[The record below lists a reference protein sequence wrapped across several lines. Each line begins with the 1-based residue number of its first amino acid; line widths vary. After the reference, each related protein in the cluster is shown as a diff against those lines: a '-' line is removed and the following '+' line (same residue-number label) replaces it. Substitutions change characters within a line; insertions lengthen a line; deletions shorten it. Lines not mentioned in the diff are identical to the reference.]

1 LTDRLLR
8 CQAQIINGVIRQTDA
23 RPHARHDRAQ
33 QLHDAG
39 IGGDGD
45 GHEPSDAVH
54 GAAYTSPLKE
64 APIDLTVEIGSK
76 GPWTIVSVAGEID
89 LFTAPKL
96 REQFLAALD
105 DGTTTDRLLVDLTR
119 VSFMDSTG
127 LGVLIGAL
135 RRMNERDGRMALVCS
150 EGPVLRV
157 LELTRLNEVF
167 SIFPSV
173 DDAAS
178 GA

>member
-1 LTDRLLR
+1 M
-8 CQAQIINGVIRQTDA
+8 
-23 RPHARHDRAQ
+23 
-33 QLHDAG
+33 
-39 IGGDGD
+39 
-45 GHEPSDAVH
+45 
-54 GAAYTSPLKE
+54 
-64 APIDLTVEIGSK
+64 PIDLTVEITSK
-76 GPWTIVSVAGEID
+76 DPWTIVSVAGEID

-96 REQFLAALD
+96 REQFLATLD
-105 DGTTTDRLLVDLTR
+105 DGEQTDRLLVDLTR

-167 SIFPSV
+167 SIFDSV

>member
-1 LTDRLLR
+1 
-8 CQAQIINGVIRQTDA
+8 V
-23 RPHARHDRAQ
+23 
-33 QLHDAG
+33 
-39 IGGDGD
+39 
-45 GHEPSDAVH
+45 
-54 GAAYTSPLKE
+54 
-64 APIDLTVEIGSK
+64 PIDLTVEIASK
-76 GPWTIVSVAGEID
+76 EPWTVVSVAGEID

-105 DGTTTDRLLVDLTR
+105 DGPETDRLLVDLTR

-135 RRMNERDGRMALVCS
+135 RRMNEREGRMALVCS

-167 SIFPSV
+167 SIFDSV
-173 DDAAS
+173 EDAAS